1 MDKLN
6 NSEDAKR
13 LLKGLGLSID
23 EAVVRQVVNVLS
35 GKVHK
40 SLYSLYATRP
50 DKPAPVCGKGSV
62 YKIKKLYDKGDL
74 RPYLAYLSQW
84 TTVDEAEAEQVKETD
99 HESDNIIYGELT
111 LTKNEIHVLNE
122 YRLELT
128 TGVSE
133 YDVPVP
139 TRPVFQELCL
149 KRIVQVQQ
157 RRTYSGPHQYDQ
169 SYWIFTDFGK
179 ECIQYLEKMN
189 K

>member
-6 NSEDAKR
+6 NPEDAKMF
-13 LLKGLGLSID
+13 LQGLGLHID

-35 GKVHK
+35 GKAHQ
-40 SLYSLYATRP
+40 SRYSLYATRP

-62 YKIKKLYDKGDL
+62 YKIKKLYDEGEL
-74 RPYLAYLSQW
+74 EPYLAYLSQGQ
-84 TTVDEAEAEQVKETD
+84 TVDEVEAEQVKEIER
-99 HESDNIIYGELT
+99 ESNNIYRELNMAN
-111 LTKNEIHVLNE
+111 NEIHILNE

-133 YDVPVP
+133 YDVPVQ

-149 KRIVQVQQ
+149 KGIVQVEQ
-157 RRTYSGPHQYDQ
+157 RRTYSGPHQHDQ
-169 SYWIFTDFGK
+169 SYWKLTDVGK
-179 ECIQYLEKMN
+179 EVIQYLERMK